1 MKKKKNWVS
10 ASRVLWPLVFF
21 TLHIA
26 YGEECFPTSMPDMI
40 EASSGGGNDYFYA
53 ITGSSTVL
61 FYGGYTTS
69 PGLTSQSIAKA
80 GIVAAVNSETNARL
94 WARIF
99 DAGGDTA
106 KFVSGLAY
114 NSHTNRVA
122 VYAQTGGSG
131 SEGTKEID

>member
-1 MKKKKNWVS
+1 M
-10 ASRVLWPLVFF
+10 LWPLVLI
-21 TLHIA
+21 TLNIA
-26 YGEECFPTSMPDMI
+26 YAEKCFPITMPDMI

-53 ITGSSTVL
+53 ITGSSTVI

-69 PGLTSQSIAKA
+69 PGLTSQNISSS

-99 DAGGDTA
+99 DPDGSGSAA

-114 NSHTNRVA
+114 NSHTNQVA

-131 SEGTKEID
+131 SEGID

>member
-1 MKKKKNWVS
+1 MRDKNRW
-10 ASRVLWPLVFF
+10 RVLWPLVLI

-26 YGEECFPTSMPDMI
+26 YAEECFPITMPDMI
-40 EASSGGGNDYFYA
+40 EATTGSGNDYFYA
-53 ITGSSTVL
+53 ITGSSTEI

-69 PGLTSQSIAKA
+69 GGLTSQNIGKS
-80 GIVAAVNSETNARL
+80 GLVAAVSSETNARL
-94 WARIF
+94 WARIYEP
-99 DAGGDTA
+99 DGSGSAA

>member
-1 MKKKKNWVS
+1 MWK
-10 ASRVLWPLVFF
+10 VLWSLVLI

-26 YGEECFPTSMPDMI
+26 YAEECFPITMPDMI

-53 ITGSSTVL
+53 ITGSSTVI

-69 PGLTSQSIAKA
+69 SGLTSQNISKA
-80 GIVAAVNSETNARL
+80 GLVAAVSSETNARL

-99 DAGGDTA
+99 DPDGSGTAA

-114 NSHTNRVA
+114 NSFTNRVA

-131 SEGTKEID
+131 DEGTEEID